1 MKSTIHIILKHNKR
15 FNLSYMEEKD
25 VLDQLEK
32 NIIHAIPNMDS
43 LFWYDI
49 TTIKPLG
56 KLDPVFA

>member
-1 MKSTIHIILKHNKR
+1 MKSTIHILKHKR
-15 FNLSYMEEKD
+15 FNLSYMVEEKD